1 MSPKPKL
8 AKPKLSRPLQSK
20 SSLSRHQKALA
31 EEIIFQSLYMKQ
43 KGLTPGHSGN
53 ISAKYPAENEGE
65 TLSFLITPTGVPYE
79 SLKPKDIVL
88 VSKDKLNGE
97 VSWDEKG
104 LAPSSEWQFHLSA
117 YEANDDVQALV
128 HTHANYATTIACA
141 NLEIPAFHYMVAAA
155 GGKIIPLVPYAIFG
169 SKELSDGVAK
179 AFKNYKACLMAHHGL
194 LTGEKTLAKA
204 MELTEIVEDLAKQ
217 FWALKQLGEPK
228 LLSDKQMN
236 DVIKKFQ
243 TYGQQNSADA

>member
-8 AKPKLSRPLQSK
+8 SKPLTSKAHLSRQ
-20 SSLSRHQKALA
+20 QKALA
-31 EEIIFQSLYMKQ
+31 EEIIYHALYMKQ

-53 ISAKYPAENEGE
+53 ISARYVDESEGD

-79 SLKPKDIVL
+79 KLKPSDIVL
-88 VSKDKLNGE
+88 VRKDKKTGE
-97 VSWDEKG
+97 PSWDKIG

-117 YEANDDVQALV
+117 YEANKGVIALV
-128 HTHANYATTIACA
+128 HTHSNFATTLACA

-169 SKELSDGVAK
+169 SKELSDGVAE
-179 AFKNYKACLMAHHGL
+179 AFKNYKACLLAHHGL
-194 LTGEKTLAKA
+194 LTGEKNLAKA

-228 LLSDKQMN
+228 LLSDNQMN
-236 DVIKKFQ
+236 DVIEKFQ
-243 TYGQQNSADA
+243 TYGQQK

>member
-1 MSPKPKL
+1 MSPKKTAPR
-8 AKPKLSRPLQSK
+8 LSKPLQSK
-20 SSLSRHQKALA
+20 SSLSRQHKALA
-31 EEIIFQSLYMKQ
+31 EEIIFQTLYMKQ

-53 ISAKYPAENEGE
+53 ISARCPDETEGKI
-65 TLSFLITPTGVPYE
+65 LSFLITPTGVPYE
-79 SLKPKDIVL
+79 NLKPKDIVL
-88 VSKDKLNGE
+88 VSKDPVTGE
-97 VSWDEKG
+97 ANWDERG

-117 YEANDDVQALV
+117 YEANSSVQALV
-128 HTHANYATTIACA
+128 HTHSNYATTIACA

-169 SKELSDGVAK
+169 SKKLSDGVAK

-217 FWALKQLGEPK
+217 FWSLKQLGEPK
-228 LLSDKQMN
+228 LLSDRQMS

>member
-1 MSPKPKL
+1 MSPKTRL
-8 AKPKLSRPLQSK
+8 AKPKLSKPLLSNSILSK
-20 SSLSRHQKALA
+20 QHKALA
-31 EEIIFQSLYMKQ
+31 EEIIDHSLYMKQ
-43 KGLTPGHSGN
+43 RGLTPGHSGN
-53 ISAKYPAENEGE
+53 ISARYPVESEGD

-79 SLKPKDIVL
+79 NLKPRDIVL
-88 VSKDKLNGE
+88 VTKDVKTGE
-97 VSWDEKG
+97 TSWDDKG

-117 YEANDDVQALV
+117 YEANKSINALV

-141 NLEIPAFHYMVAAA
+141 NLEIPPFHYMVAAA

-179 AFKNYKACLMAHHGL
+179 AFENYKACLMAHHGL
-194 LTGEKTLAKA
+194 LTGEKNLAKS

-228 LLSDKQMN
+228 LLSDQQMN

-243 TYGQQNSADA
+243 TYGQQKNN